1 MTLVFF
7 EKNRSFSYI
16 SMFYFTL
23 DMSLIS
29 WCIIYDTQFIFFPKI
44 EKVTLRNQF
53 NSLIFFLGS
62 KLNFLVDFIKNKKCK
77 K

>member
-1 MTLVFF
+1 
-7 EKNRSFSYI
+7 
-16 SMFYFTL
+16 MFYFTL

-29 WCIIYDTQFIFFPKI
+29 WCFIYDTQFISFPKI
-44 EKVTLRNQF
+44 EKATLRNQF